1 MTQAKK
7 TVEDLDGSST
17 KDLVETKG
25 HEDSV
30 EEKKTETEAKEELSE
45 EEEIE
50 RDKKILEAL
59 GFIKN
64 QNAEKIQYK
73 LNGGDIT
80 IGCSF
85 TPHYPKGIVWAK
97 KNGTDALFPDEEVK
111 DLPVIKRFYNIKE
124 GKEQMP
130 ELKIAQSQ
138 QPLLLQLPGKEKLTL
153 IKDLHYYERDGK
165 MILGKEGE
173 LKLAAQA
180 ENRVNTEILL
190 EEIEPSKSAPSSIYI
205 RMRGWVKKDDEIIWE
220 SVEEN
225 NWDYGLETERYLI
238 KQLGKGKITE
248 NDIVREED
256 GCIHLEPELWIKIRS
271 YLADKQK
278 YALRTIIGETK
289 RRLWGE
295 FLGITQSTEA
305 ELRIEREEFE
315 NIAQKEKGE

>member
-1 MTQAKK
+1 MTQGKK
-7 TVEDLDGSST
+7 TDEDLDDSST
-17 KDLVETKG
+17 KDLGKTKEL
-25 HEDSV
+25 EDSL
-30 EEKKTETEAKEELSE
+30 EEKKTEAEAKEELSE

-50 RDKKILEAL
+50 HDKKILEAL
-59 GFIKN
+59 GFIKKEN
-64 QNAEKIQYK
+64 GEKIQYK

-111 DLPVIKRFYNIKE
+111 DLPVIKRFYNIRE

-130 ELKIAQSQ
+130 KLKIAQPQ

-205 RMRGWVKKDDEIIWE
+205 RMRGWVKKDDEIFWE

-225 NWDYGLETERYLI
+225 NWDYELETERYLI

-248 NDIVREED
+248 NDVVREED
-256 GCIHLEPELWIKIRS
+256 GRIHPEPEIWIKIRS

-305 ELRIEREEFE
+305 ELSIERHSCSV
-315 NIAQKEKGE
+315 KPTLT